1 MLRGRDLDERQEK
14 LMRRREFL
22 SGAIAASAAI
32 TGEAM
37 GQGKA
42 GKAREFYELRRYHL
56 QSGPQTKQMDVYLA
70 EALIPAMNR
79 LGVKTVGAFSL
90 TYGPETPSMYV
101 LLPSMELETLVT
113 SDQMLAKDEAFMRA
127 AAPFWGAPS
136 TAPAF
141 LRMESKLMLAFEG
154 WPKLVVPEAVAKK
167 EKRIYQM
174 RTYESATDAAHARKV
189 EMMNSGETEAFR
201 NSGCTQVF
209 YGNTLIGPSMP
220 NLTYMLSFPDLA
232 AMDAGWNRFRIDP
245 TWKKLSGLVRYNF
258 EASVSNISNLVLTPT
273 DYSQI

>member
-1 MLRGRDLDERQEK
+1 
-14 LMRRREFL
+14 MRRREFL
-22 SGAIAASAAI
+22 SASLAASAAAI
-32 TGEAM
+32 TGQAAA
-37 GQGKA
+37 GQSKA
-42 GKAREFYELRRYHL
+42 GKAREFYELRRYHM
-56 QSGPQTKQMDVYLA
+56 QTGPQTKLVDGYLS

-79 LGVKTVGAFSL
+79 LGIKTVGAFSL

-113 SDQMLAKDEAFMRA
+113 SDQMLAKDEAFQKA
-127 AAPFWGAPS
+127 AAPFWSAPA

-141 LRMESKLMLAFEG
+141 LRAESKLMVAFEG
-154 WPKLVVPEAVAKK
+154 WPKLVVPDGALKK

-174 RTYESATDAAHARKV
+174 RTYESPSNAAHLRKV
-189 EMMNSGETEAFR
+189 EMMNSGEAEAFR

-209 YGNTLIGPSMP
+209 YGDTLIGPSMP

-232 AMDAGWNRFRIDP
+232 AMDAGWSRFRVDP
-245 TWKKLSGLVRYNF
+245 TWKKLSGSPRYNY
-258 EASVSNISNLVLTPT
+258 EAIVSNISNLILTPT

>member
-1 MLRGRDLDERQEK
+1 MQMK
-14 LMRRREFL
+14 RREFL
-22 SGAIAASAAI
+22 SGAAAAASAAAL
-32 TGEAM
+32 TGEAAIS
-37 GQGKA
+37 QSKT
-42 GKAREFYELRRYHL
+42 GKAREFYELRRYHM
-56 QSGPQTKQMDVYLA
+56 QSGPQTKLMDGYLA

-79 LGVKTVGAFSL
+79 LGIKTVGAFSL

-113 SDQMLAKDEAFMRA
+113 SDQMLAKDETFVKA
-127 AAPFWGAPS
+127 AASVWGAPS

-141 LRMESKLMLAFEG
+141 LRAESKLMIAFEG
-154 WPKLVVPEAVAKK
+154 WPKLVVPEATQKK
-167 EKRIYQM
+167 EKRIYQL
-174 RTYESATDAAHARKV
+174 RTYESATDAAHVRKV

-209 YGNTLIGPSMP
+209 YGDTLIGPSMP

-232 AMDAGWNRFRIDP
+232 AMDAGWNRFRVDP
-245 TWKKLSGLVRYNF
+245 TWKKLSGSPRYNY
-258 EASVSNISNLVLTPT
+258 EAIVSNISNLILTPT